1 MLKVE
6 NYPYAFKEVCEILKN
21 MNREDVEKIPNSYI
35 NMIKNN
41 MDDNYEFILDNN
53 TEFEKQELLKE
64 TKVILADIYLNYWAD
79 DEQKIRIKQKFKY
92 DIMREEEKKIKNIYT
107 DEFSNKNQKLDSEEK
122 TRNEINSDIQMVECK
137 KENIFTK
144 FLNKIKKIFSK
155 NKSQR
160 KI

>member
-92 DIMREEEKKIKNIYT
+92 DIMREEEKK
-107 DEFSNKNQKLDSEEK
+107 
-122 TRNEINSDIQMVECK
+122 
-137 KENIFTK
+137 
-144 FLNKIKKIFSK
+144 
-155 NKSQR
+155 
-160 KI
+160 